1 MKIILQKLIAQT
13 NNYSRRQAE
22 QLIRDGL
29 VNLNGQTAVL
39 GDKAD
44 ENDKIKIGG
53 QSLKLDT
60 IEKVYIKLNKPAGY
74 TSTTR
79 EFKDEKSIYSLVNLP
94 VRLFSV
100 GRLDKDSSGL
110 MLLTNDGDFALKLS
124 HPRFQQNKI
133 YEIKTVRFE
142 KKPEEIMSILKS
154 GVDIGEGDGKVK
166 VKQIKYLQNQSF
178 VITLGEGK
186 KRQIRRM
193 FQAIGIKVIKL
204 HRTEIAGIKLGN
216 LKTGKWEYL
225 KSEEVQITNKK

>member
-29 VNLNGQTAVL
+29 VNLNGQTAFL

-60 IEKVYIKLNKPAGY
+60 VEKVYIKLNKPVGY

-79 EFKDEKSIYSLVNLP
+79 AFKDEKNILSLVKLP
-94 VRLFSV
+94 IRLFSV

-110 MLLTNDGDFALKLS
+110 ILLTNDGNFTLKLS
-124 HPRFQQNKI
+124 HPRFQQHKV

-142 KKPEEIMSILKS
+142 KKPEEIMSILRS

-178 VITLGEGK
+178 IITLGEGK

-193 FQAIGIKVIKL
+193 FQALGIKVINL

-216 LKTGKWEYL
+216 LKIGKWEYL
-225 KSEEVQITNKK
+225 KPEEIKITNNK